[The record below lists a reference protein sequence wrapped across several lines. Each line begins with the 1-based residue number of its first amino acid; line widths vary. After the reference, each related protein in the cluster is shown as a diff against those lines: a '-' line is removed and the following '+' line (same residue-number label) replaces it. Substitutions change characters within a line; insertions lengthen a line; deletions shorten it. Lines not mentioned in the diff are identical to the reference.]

1 MSVDVSTAPWLNT
14 SLCFISVTCFP
25 LCCVMDQ
32 NLVWSECSINVIHC
46 HYFWRARVLG
56 AINKSLLSPCDFFGE
71 RNNYRSITFL
81 KVSFSCYVLTVTY
94 VLITE
99 ILNGNRALK
108 FVKKDWNFFLLS
120 LYELC
125 TSGLKSSY
133 WHVQLSVE
141 VSDHNVLLS
150 WVDWS
155 RAF

>member
-1 MSVDVSTAPWLNT
+1 M
-14 SLCFISVTCFP
+14 
-25 LCCVMDQ
+25 
-32 NLVWSECSINVIHC
+32 WSECSINVIHC

-108 FVKKDWNFFLLS
+108 FVKKD
-120 LYELC
+120 
-125 TSGLKSSY
+125 
-133 WHVQLSVE
+133 
-141 VSDHNVLLS
+141 
-150 WVDWS
+150 
-155 RAF
+155 